1 MGKGKASDWVYFFI
15 PTTILLAMA
24 LFAVVSTNH
33 DSREAEERR
42 FVSAVVEG
50 DVDEIRAL
58 LPRYSDHA
66 LASEAQAA
74 LTDDGRD
81 VLDLL
86 NERKIQIVA
95 TGVDIQNISLAIT
108 NLTSHGINVT
118 VPAGTYFMP
127 FNASTQTM
135 ISTAEVSVRVGSWG
149 SAPVSVAAVCAS
161 LPRNIPTRVDMFG
174 IGRAPAHADFARL
187 MPVLAQA
194 RVVYPV
200 QQAAVWIISDDANY
214 TELGHLSAAGVV
226 RIINEPDVATAMRI
240 VDSAGI
246 DITQRRIW
254 SAREYIVS
262 QLPESDI
269 KSWLA
274 ER

>member
-1 MGKGKASDWVYFFI
+1 MGESKAGIWVHVGI
-15 PTTILLAMA
+15 VAAITAVIVLLS
-24 LFAVVSTNH
+24 VVGVTH
-33 DSREAEERR
+33 ERREVEERR
-42 FVSAVVEG
+42 FVSAVAEG

-58 LPRYSDHA
+58 LARYADHA

-74 LTDDGRD
+74 LADDGRD
-81 VLDLL
+81 VIDLL
-86 NERKIQIVA
+86 DEGKIQVGA

-108 NLTSHGINVT
+108 NLTSHGINVI
-118 VPAGTYFMP
+118 VPAGTYFTP
-127 FNASTQTM
+127 LNASTQTLV
-135 ISTAEVSVRVGSWG
+135 STAEVSVRVSSWG
-149 SAPVSVAAVCAS
+149 SAPASVAAACAS
-161 LPRNIPTRVDMFG
+161 LPRNIPTRADIFV

-194 RVVYPV
+194 RVTYPV

-226 RIINEPDVATAMRI
+226 RIINEPYVANAMRI
-240 VDSAGI
+240 VDGAGI

-254 SAREYIVS
+254 SDREYIVS

-269 KSWLA
+269 ESWLA
-274 ER
+274 AR

>member
-1 MGKGKASDWVYFFI
+1 MGEGKAGVWVHVVI
-15 PTTILLAMA
+15 VAAITAVIVLLSVVGVTYETR
-24 LFAVVSTNH
+24 AV
-33 DSREAEERR
+33 EERR

-58 LPRYSDHA
+58 LPRYSEHA

-74 LTDDGRD
+74 LVDDGRD

-86 NERKIQIVA
+86 NERKIQIAA
-95 TGVDIQNISLAIT
+95 TEVDIQNISLAIT

-127 FNASTQTM
+127 LNASTQTLV
-135 ISTAEVSVRVGSWG
+135 STAEVSVRVGSWG
-149 SAPVSVAAVCAS
+149 SAPASVAAACAS
-161 LPRNIPTRVDMFG
+161 LPRNIPTRADIFG
-174 IGRAPAHADFARL
+174 IGQAPAHADFARV
-187 MPVLAQA
+187 MPVLSQA
-194 RVVYPV
+194 RVAYPV
-200 QQAAVWIISDDANY
+200 QQAALWIVSDDANY
-214 TELGHLSAAGVV
+214 TELGHLTAAGVA
-226 RIINEPDVATAMRI
+226 RIINEPDVANAMRI

-254 SAREYIVS
+254 SDREYIVS